1 MLKTYAWFDEP
12 IEVRGVQQCIQPRIE
27 RMPYGQNIG
36 HIISPVPQN
45 SDQPEKTRFLTFSVG
60 ARRLWVHLVAMAA
73 GFVNYTLRGVGSDH
87 CENTNRGCVGHR

>member
-1 MLKTYAWFDEP
+1 MTA
-12 IEVRGVQQCIQPRIE
+12 QPLFQFGTVTLHPTPDGRVI
-27 RMPYGQNIG
+27 PYGQNIG